1 MTTAVMRFPEDCL
14 ASFTSSFGAADR
26 SEYQIVGTKGSL
38 KMNPA
43 YEIVGDLKCELT
55 IGGKTQKATYKK
67 RDQFGPELTYFS
79 KCILEDLEPEPNGLE
94 GLADVRI
101 INALQESAE
110 KGKVVE
116 IKPIDKKERPGIRT
130 RAS

>member
-1 MTTAVMRFPEDCL
+1 
-14 ASFTSSFGAADR
+14 
-26 SEYQIVGTKGSL
+26 
-38 KMNPA
+38 MNPGFEMA
-43 YEIVGDLKCELT
+43 GDLKCELT
-55 IGGKTQKATYKK
+55 IEGKAHKTTYKK
-67 RDQFGPELTYFS
+67 RDQFGPELAYFS

-116 IKPIDKKERPGIRT
+116 ITPIDKKERPTLEQELHKPAVLEPPLVRGQT
-130 RAS
+130 PSK